1 MYRTAAYLCAA
12 LVWLAGGPAA
22 ADTIIHDGDAALQA
36 EMEALGLQAAPGFKP
51 SADFAVMMSKAGD
64 SSESRQILQMV
75 LQVRRPGRDV
85 EMLRQQIFGRMGEM
99 RDNDLTKP
107 FHYAAAELVQDAR
120 QRAQIW
126 GQMLAADLNNDG
138 QITKQELKDTLE
150 FMPSEGISDAFF
162 TSDANEDSVL
172 SADELRE
179 AVAARSQSRRY
190 GRGGKGI
197 AQMFDFDDDGYLTA
211 AEFQRGAVALGYAP
225 Q

>member
-1 MYRTAAYLCAA
+1 MYRTAACLCAS
-12 LVWLAGGPAA
+12 LVFLAGLPAA
-22 ADTIIHDGDAALQA
+22 ADTITDGDMAFQA

-51 SADFAVMMSKAGD
+51 SADFAVMMSKAGG
-64 SSESRQILQMV
+64 SSESRQILQMM

-85 EMLRQQIFGRMGEM
+85 EMLRQQIFGRMGEI

-126 GQMLAADLNNDG
+126 GQMLVADLNNDG

-162 TSDANEDSVL
+162 TSDANEDNVL

-179 AVAARSQSRRY
+179 AVDTRSQSRRY

-211 AEFQRGAVALGYAP
+211 AEFQRGAVALGYAVP
-225 Q
+225 